1 MSIDPSELSDYQTKL
16 AGDFG
21 GTSKSKKLVCTLK
34 TKKDII
40 LHHANLRQ
48 YLKLGLILK
57 KVSKVMSFSQKP
69 WLAKY
74 IETCTELRRLSD
86 SKLDK
91 DFFKL
96 AINAFFGKTLENIRL
111 YSDIRLLHG
120 DEKRAYDKLDRAT
133 ASMRFNRGKIY
144 SENLIALEMRRL
156 QCVLNK
162 PRYVGKDN

>member
-1 MSIDPSELSDYQTKL
+1 
-16 AGDFG
+16 
-21 GTSKSKKLVCTLK
+21 
-34 TKKDII
+34 
-40 LHHANLRQ
+40 
-48 YLKLGLILK
+48 
-57 KVSKVMSFSQKP
+57 MSFSQKP

-74 IETCTELRRLSD
+74 IEMCSELRRLSD

-111 YSDIRLLHG
+111 YSDVILLHG

-144 SENLIALEMRRL
+144 GENLVALEMRRL